1 MAYDEDLADRVLER
15 LLRQPG
21 FEQKTMFGGVSF
33 MVRGNFACGIAK
45 NDLCVRVGNDAY
57 DGALGLQD
65 ARPVD
70 FRGKPM
76 TVWVFVGPLGIV
88 DDETLREWVER
99 GLSYALS
106 LPPK

>member
-21 FEQKTMFGGVSF
+21 LEQKTMFGGVSF
-33 MVRGNFACGIAK
+33 MVQGNFACGIVK
-45 NDLCVRVGNDAY
+45 NHLCVRVGKDAY
-57 DGALGLQD
+57 DDALGLPD
-65 ARPVD
+65 ARPMD
-70 FRGKPM
+70 FTGNPM
-76 TVWVFVGPLGIV
+76 TGWVFVGPLGTV

-99 GLSYALS
+99 GLSNALS